1 MALNVTEKAPED
13 DSIYS
18 EDYFPFNPI
27 TGTEFNNPGVIQLN
41 IENQDE
47 YFRPSKSWLEIEGN
61 LIKDDNTRYAVGD
74 DATLTNNGILNCF
87 SNIKYQLAGNEIE
100 SINHPGQATLM
111 LGLLK
116 YDASFSGL
124 SQCWQPDDAAAVAN
138 NTGFQKRRGFIF
150 NGTGAGN
157 IGSFSFAIDLEH
169 IFGFAE
175 DYDKVV
181 YGMRHSLQLN
191 RKANDNDAIYRTHA
205 THAGKVVITK
215 ITWWMSRVI
224 PSLSESARLNK
235 LILDDKV
242 ILDSCFRVRQCA
254 MVSVPLNS
262 TTFTWNLGVKTEK
275 PRYVII
281 GLQTGKDDNQEHNAA
296 LFDHRF
302 VTNMKV
308 RINSQ
313 EFPPIDVNS
322 SFPLNHIAGWYRRLK
337 EFKSTF
343 YGVDK
348 MVSSTCVDA
357 KTYKDLYPLFVFD
370 VSRQSEK
377 LGNSTVVDLSVQMTT
392 GAPVAANT
400 NAFSLVI
407 SDRKMQ
413 FKVDGRRAVVL
424 F

>member
-47 YFRPSKSWLEIEGN
+47 YFRPSKSWLEIEGT
-61 LIKDDNTRYAVGD
+61 LLQDDDQRYANNAD
-74 DATLTNNGILNCF
+74 ITLTNNGILNCF

-116 YDASFSGL
+116 YDASYSGL

-191 RKANDNDAIYRTHA
+191 RKANDNDAIYRTA
-205 THAGKVVITK
+205 GAGAGKVVITK
-215 ITWWMSRVI
+215 ITWWMVRVL
-224 PSLSESARLNK
+224 PSLSESA
-235 LILDDKV
+235 
-242 ILDSCFRVRQCA
+242 
-254 MVSVPLNS
+254 
-262 TTFTWNLGVKTEK
+262 
-275 PRYVII
+275 
-281 GLQTGKDDNQEHNAA
+281 
-296 LFDHRF
+296 
-302 VTNMKV
+302 
-308 RINSQ
+308 
-313 EFPPIDVNS
+313 
-322 SFPLNHIAGWYRRLK
+322 
-337 EFKSTF
+337 
-343 YGVDK
+343 
-348 MVSSTCVDA
+348 
-357 KTYKDLYPLFVFD
+357 
-370 VSRQSEK
+370 
-377 LGNSTVVDLSVQMTT
+377 
-392 GAPVAANT
+392 
-400 NAFSLVI
+400 
-407 SDRKMQ
+407 
-413 FKVDGRRAVVL
+413 
-424 F
+424 